1 MSVKKVI
8 NFFIIF
14 LLLFSFASCSFFNDT
29 HIYNTANETQSNAT
43 NSTYTVNYTETTI
56 TTKKV
61 LSNERAEYEKAI
73 INIFT
78 PDNQI
83 NNNDKVLRWKT
94 NIKIKLIGEYSDKD
108 KEIIRYLINRVNYYE
123 TVPSI
128 SFAKK
133 GEAANFVMAFGSD
146 SYLNSHYPSMNY
158 MYNHKCIVA
167 SNNLKTIEHVTT
179 FVKTQSNNIKQNKYI
194 ARVFLEGLGIGK
206 YESKVD
212 NIDSVFNENAETYYF
227 SEFDN
232 LLISLYYASN
242 IKEGINIFEA
252 LDLFK
257 DTLTNRYEFT
267 TTTTTIPT
275 TTFGFSPSHSTS
287 Q

>member
-108 KEIIRYLINRVNYYE
+108 KEIIDKKKDKE
-123 TVPSI
+123 TI
-128 SFAKK
+128 SV
-133 GEAANFVMAFGSD
+133 EVISTEER
-146 SYLNSHYPSMNY
+146 SEMNERE
-158 MYNHKCIVA
+158 K
-167 SNNLKTIEHVTT
+167 E
-179 FVKTQSNNIKQNKYI
+179 
-194 ARVFLEGLGIGK
+194 
-206 YESKVD
+206 
-212 NIDSVFNENAETYYF
+212 NE
-227 SEFDN
+227 
-232 LLISLYYASN
+232 
-242 IKEGINIFEA
+242 
-252 LDLFK
+252 
-257 DTLTNRYEFT
+257 
-267 TTTTTIPT
+267 
-275 TTFGFSPSHSTS
+275 
-287 Q
+287 